1 MLHPRR
7 LAAAIGLVTALALA
21 GCAGGAP
28 APAPSSA
35 STAAGAQQLTIFNS
49 YKVAS
54 LDPIES
60 GTNWLFDWGIAENL
74 LQVDEA
80 GAIQPW
86 LATAVTRTDDT
97 HWAIEL
103 KPDLTFQN
111 GKPVDAAA
119 VAAALNRQVKQATA
133 TRVYLDEA
141 SVFEATGDL
150 SLTLTTP
157 QPNAMVP
164 AALASRDNAFQVYD
178 VAAIEAAAG
187 DSAKIVGQGAFT
199 GPYAITAWTPENLE
213 TVRYDGYWAGK
224 PAMAKVTV
232 KVVADEQAR
241 IAGVQS
247 GQADLAFYPSPDA
260 KLALESA
267 ADAHFL
273 ASELALQALLI
284 DMNLSAPPF
293 DDTLVRQAF
302 AKAIDY
308 KALAEQVA
316 NGVFDVATGLY
327 PAAMPFAVANQS
339 TDVDAA
345 KSLLDQAGWTE
356 GADGIRSKAG
366 TPLVVR
372 FVTQAQG
379 PETLALASAMQAQV
393 KQAGFDL
400 QINNAEDSAAVKSD
414 LTAWDSSIGLNGSL
428 SGTAD
433 PIQPFFSRWTTGG
446 PANAQGLSDPQI
458 DAIGAK
464 LKVTFDEAERNQLL
478 KDAQQIIAGDQSY
491 VIAATF
497 KRFLVIASPQWKDY
511 RVSNVRAHLRWDT
524 AP

>member
-1 MLHPRR
+1 MKFHRR
-7 LAAAIGLVTALALA
+7 LAAAAGLLTALVLA
-21 GCAGGAP
+21 GCGGGATGP
-28 APAPSSA
+28 AAQESA
-35 STAAGAQQLTIFNS
+35 TGSAGDHLTIFNS

-74 LQVDEA
+74 LQVDED
-80 GAIQPW
+80 GVIQPW
-86 LATAVTRTDDT
+86 LAESVTKTDDT
-97 HWAIEL
+97 HWEILL

-111 GKPVDAAA
+111 GKPVDAVA
-119 VAAALNRQVKQATA
+119 VAEALNRQVEQATA
-133 TRVYLDEA
+133 TRVYLDAA
-141 SVFEATGDL
+141 SAFEVTGEL

-157 QPNAMVP
+157 EPNAMVP

-178 VAAIEAAAG
+178 VDVMEAAGG

-199 GPYAITAWTPENLE
+199 GPYAVRAWTPENLE
-213 TVRYDGYWAGK
+213 TERYDGYWAGT
-224 PAMAKVTV
+224 PALASVTV

-260 KLALESA
+260 KLSLQGAG
-267 ADAHFL
+267 DAHFL
-273 ASELALQALLI
+273 ESELALQALLV
-284 DMNLSAPPF
+284 DMNLTAPPF
-293 DDTLVRQAF
+293 DDLQVRRAF
-302 AKAIDY
+302 RMSIDY
-308 KALAEQVA
+308 RELADQVA

-327 PAAMPFAVANQS
+327 PAAMPYAVANQA
-339 TDVDAA
+339 TDVETARQ
-345 KSLLDQAGWTE
+345 LLGDAGWTE
-356 GADGIRSKAG
+356 GADGIRTKDGS
-366 TPLVVR
+366 PLVVR

-393 KQAGFDL
+393 RQAGFDL
-400 QINNAEDSAAVKSD
+400 QINNAEDSAAVKND

-433 PIQPFFSRWTTGG
+433 PTQPFLSRWTTDGS
-446 PANAQGLSDPQI
+446 ANAQGLSDPEV

-464 LKVTFDEAERNQLL
+464 LKVTFDEEERNRLL
-478 KDAQQIIAGDQSY
+478 QEAQRIIGEENAY
-491 VIAATF
+491 VLAATY
-497 KRFLVIASPQWKDY
+497 KRFLVIASPTWRDY
-511 RVSNVRAHLRWDT
+511 SVSNVRAHLRWDT